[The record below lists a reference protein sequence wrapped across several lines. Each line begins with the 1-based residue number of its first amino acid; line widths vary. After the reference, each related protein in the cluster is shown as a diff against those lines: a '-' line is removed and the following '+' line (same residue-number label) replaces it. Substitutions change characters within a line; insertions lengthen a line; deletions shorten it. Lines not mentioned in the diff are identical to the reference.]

1 MELREMGAR
10 AREAAYALGMADSE
24 TRRCALRA
32 MADAL
37 LRGEDALLDANRVE
51 VAAARERGT
60 NEGFIDRLTLTPP
73 RIADMANQ
81 LREVAQLPD
90 PLAIEEAP
98 WMRNGMELRRVR
110 VPLGVIGIIFESR
123 PNVTADSAGLCV
135 FTGNVCILRGGSE
148 AIHTNGVIASLLREA
163 LRETGLPEDCVQL
176 LDDPSRETAREMMRL
191 NGLIDVLIPRGGAG
205 LIQTVVQHAT
215 VPVIETGSGVCH
227 TYVDA
232 LCTDF
237 SMARSIAINA
247 KCQRPSV
254 CNSMET
260 LLVDTAIAEAFLP
273 QCLDE
278 LRAKGVE
285 IRGCARTLALAPWA
299 IPAVEED
306 WATEYNDMILSV
318 KIVGGLDEA
327 IAHIHT
333 YGTRHS
339 ECIVTQDKARAD
351 KFLSRVDAAAVYHN
365 ASTRFTDGNVFGFGA
380 EIGISN
386 QKLHARG
393 PMGPEQITTHKYTI
407 RGSGQLR

>member
-1 MELREMGAR
+1 
-10 AREAAYALGMADSE
+10 MA
-24 TRRCALRA
+24 
-32 MADAL
+32 
-37 LRGEDALLDANRVE
+37 
-51 VAAARERGT
+51 
-60 NEGFIDRLTLTPP
+60 
-73 RIADMANQ
+73 
-81 LREVAQLPD
+81 
-90 PLAIEEAP
+90 
-98 WMRNGMELRRVR
+98 LRRVR

-318 KIVGGLDEA
+318 KIVEGLNEA
-327 IAHIHT
+327 IAHIHA

-339 ECIVTQDKARAD
+339 ECIVTQDNARAD
-351 KFLSRVDAAAVYHN
+351 EFLSRVDAAAVYHN

-393 PMGPEQITTHKYTI
+393 PMGPEQITTYKYTI